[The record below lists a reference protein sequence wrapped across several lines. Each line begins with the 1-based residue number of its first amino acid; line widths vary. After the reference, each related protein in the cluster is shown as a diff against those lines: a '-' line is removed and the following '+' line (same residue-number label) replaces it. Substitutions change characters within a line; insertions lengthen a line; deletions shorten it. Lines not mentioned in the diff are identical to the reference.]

1 MKPYHHHAILSF
13 ELEPVYTT
21 TNTKLFF
28 IVIDVIKLRQSFPP
42 PLLIHKKFIATLEE
56 VDEEVEGERGQT
68 NLGA

>member
-1 MKPYHHHAILSF
+1 MKPYHHHAIPSF
-13 ELEPVYTT
+13 ELEPVSI
-21 TNTKLFF
+21 TNTKRFF

-56 VDEEVEGERGQT
+56 VDEKVEGERGQT